1 MSDTATLERPAADA
15 AWTLGPIVDADAHI
29 DPPHDMWAEYLP
41 AHIKDIAPVI
51 EEGEENDW
59 IVFEGNRRPVRM
71 INNQA
76 GRTGK
81 DFKMVGKM
89 SEQRAVWEPATRLA
103 DMNMDGI
110 DAAILFGGGPL
121 PTFNSELYIASYE
134 AYSRWVM
141 DFCAADTRRLVP
153 IGYVP
158 MRDVDET
165 VAIVKNMA
173 KMGFR
178 AINLPAFPQNPDG
191 WSTTAGVKAINAGQG
206 SALTGDPQGKLQYWQ
221 PEFDALWQ
229 VMSDLGLVISFHLG
243 ARVPRFGEK
252 QFFLPDMPMSKMAMA
267 EPIGIFVFNGIL
279 QRFPNLKIAS
289 VESGVG
295 WFGWYAEY
303 CDRTWE
309 KQRFWTE
316 SELTEKPSF
325 YMDRQVFGSFIQDRA
340 GILMRDLPGAGNIMW
355 SSDYPHSETTFP
367 NSRSIILR
375 DFEGVPVDAT
385 REIIC
390 GIARRLYGVE

>member
-1 MSDTATLERPAADA
+1 MNRNYPFSSLPQSRHSPPARSSFPFPTPRPRATFSAQGERQCLTAKPSNAPHADA
-15 AWTLGPIVDADAHI
+15 AWCLGPIVDADAHI
-29 DPPHDMWAEYLP
+29 DPPHDMWAQYLP
-41 AHIKDIAPVI
+41 AKFKDQAPVI

-103 DMNMDGI
+103 DMDMDGI

-141 DFCAADTRRLVP
+141 DFCAADKRRLVP

-158 MRDVDET
+158 MRDVAET
-165 VAIVKNMA
+165 IAIVKTMA

-221 PEFDALWQ
+221 PEFDAAVAGDERSGPRHQLSFGCARAAFWRKAVFPARYADEQ
-229 VMSDLGLVISFHLG
+229 NGDGRTHWHLRLQRHFAALSQSENRQRRKRRGLVWLVC
-243 ARVPRFGEK
+243 R
-252 QFFLPDMPMSKMAMA
+252 
-267 EPIGIFVFNGIL
+267 IL
-279 QRFPNLKIAS
+279 
-289 VESGVG
+289 
-295 WFGWYAEY
+295 
-303 CDRTWE
+303 
-309 KQRFWTE
+309 
-316 SELTEKPSF
+316 
-325 YMDRQVFGSFIQDRA
+325 
-340 GILMRDLPGAGNIMW
+340 
-355 SSDYPHSETTFP
+355 
-367 NSRSIILR
+367 
-375 DFEGVPVDAT
+375 
-385 REIIC
+385 
-390 GIARRLYGVE
+390 